1 LTFEAFLQGLSDENE
16 RNAVRARWE
25 PCADKLDENGAQRQ
39 FVFNFDAEPR
49 LPEAAWQSIKQAIMD
64 GSLDAPSLQRAL
76 TLACRAHTLAG
87 DPLPPPK
94 PSPLGRA
101 VTEERFVEILR
112 DQYAFS
118 TDDQKEQ
125 FMLDLLRPNA
135 TPASNRAQLRNKFL
149 APENRVMWAAF
160 DGKHPGNDPFA
171 QMSNDARSIRA
182 QLGLDQDERG
192 DLLLFEYALPDGI
205 TARFP
210 TIADAY
216 AGDTWLWFFRP
227 ARRGEPYG
235 KTLPWPGC
243 PNAPCP
249 ELVHESIKGN
259 TLTNRIRTAR
269 ER

>member
-1 LTFEAFLQGLSDENE
+1 MPND
-16 RNAVRARWE
+16 AR
-25 PCADKLDENGAQRQ
+25 D
-39 FVFNFDAEPR
+39 
-49 LPEAAWQSIKQAIMD
+49 I
-64 GSLDAPSLQRAL
+64 
-76 TLACRAHTLAG
+76 
-87 DPLPPPK
+87 
-94 PSPLGRA
+94 
-101 VTEERFVEILR
+101 
-112 DQYAFS
+112 
-118 TDDQKEQ
+118 
-125 FMLDLLRPNA
+125 
-135 TPASNRAQLRNKFL
+135 RAQLGL
-149 APENRVMWAAF
+149 
-160 DGKHPGNDPFA
+160 D
-171 QMSNDARSIRA
+171 
-182 QLGLDQDERG
+182 LGLDQDERG